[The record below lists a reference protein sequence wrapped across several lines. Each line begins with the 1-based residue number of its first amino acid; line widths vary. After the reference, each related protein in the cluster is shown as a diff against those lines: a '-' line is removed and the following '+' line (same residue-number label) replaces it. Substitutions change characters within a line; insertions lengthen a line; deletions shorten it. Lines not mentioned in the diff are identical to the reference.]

1 MLWRVAARFVVPM
14 MPNSKLHGVLW
25 CMSVSLQYEKFNV
38 VYSRMYIHHHIA
50 KGGFCRLFLPMVYE
64 GRKRWVFTHQSC
76 RTLASSPNFGD
87 FQIGRWQCVSDLMQ
101 HTIVLAVLLY
111 TSLSF
116 VQLTVAL
123 IPTSI
128 DKSMVTYPQL
138 LKRSGL
144 QARQWMRTKALPFA
158 TSYHVGT
165 ARPLFG
171 TIHMGHRSFRMGALR
186 MKPVGNHEFESHAE
200 SNVNLPD
207 LFNHHEYA
215 SEEINLDHILST
227 STQIS
232 QIHPYWIEQL
242 KLLDRPA
249 AKSLIP
255 KLLPSNPLG
264 YELASGV
271 AKKGSLMENMIQ
283 WKRQHVDKVILTRVG
298 EFYETTGVDALM
310 LVNYAGLN
318 PMGGGVRAGCPIKNI
333 QATLDSLTQV
343 LMCFAFCKYWF
354 SFHDLSVVETLPGFA
369 NDVCVSLC
377 YIQALSLFWKCIK
390 WLMFHR
396 QDWVWQCMKKSLKLI
411 LAVAAPARYI
421 SVLFDVFCSSLCFL
435 LYRFLLS

>member
-1 MLWRVAARFVVPM
+1 MIKQHTATNCFVDAKSAFLCTPAGALLQAH
-14 MPNSKLHGVLW
+14 PISPIFKLD
-25 CMSVSLQYEKFNV
+25 
-38 VYSRMYIHHHIA
+38 
-50 KGGFCRLFLPMVYE
+50 GGNFCE
-64 GRKRWVFTHQSC
+64 
-76 RTLASSPNFGD
+76 
-87 FQIGRWQCVSDLMQ
+87 SDLMQ
-101 HTIVLAVLLY
+101 HTIVLTLLLCIN
-111 TSLSF
+111 LSI

-123 IPTSI
+123 ITSTI
-128 DKSMVTYPQL
+128 DKSMVSYPQL

-144 QARQWMRTKALPFA
+144 QARQWMRAKALPSTA
-158 TSYHVGT
+158 SYHIRT
-165 ARPLFG
+165 TKPL
-171 TIHMGHRSFRMGALR
+171 HDAVQMGRRSFRMGALR
-186 MKPVGNHEFESHAE
+186 MKPIDDYEFETQVDA
-200 SNVNLPD
+200 NVPD
-207 LFNHHEYA
+207 VFDHREYA

-227 STQIS
+227 STRNS

-343 LMCFAFCKYWF
+343 MMNCAVGAMQWF
-354 SFHDLSVVETLPGFA
+354 LVKQPPTQSLHRRMLSV
-369 NDVCVSLC
+369 S
-377 YIQALSLFWKCIK
+377 LSLLFTIFSILCIM
-390 WLMFHR
+390 LPR
-396 QDWVWQCMKKSLKLI
+396 LD
-411 LAVAAPARYI
+411 
-421 SVLFDVFCSSLCFL
+421 
-435 LYRFLLS
+435 